1 MAKNKYTKSL
11 SATLINTIV
20 FIGFLLLID
29 SYRRSEAIHEIF
41 IAGGVYFAVI
51 YAIQVIT
58 CKLEEKGAI
67 VEPETKNK
75 KNT

>member
-20 FIGFLLLID
+20 FTGFLLLID

-41 IAGGVYFAVI
+41 IAGGIYFAVI
-51 YAIQVIT
+51 CIIQVIT
-58 CKLEEKGAI
+58 CKLEEKGTI
-67 VEPETKNK
+67 VEPEVKNK